1 MDNIILSLI
10 MTSQNRRM
18 ELIRYVE
25 SLNNQVNVNFKTL
38 QLIFVDQGDNSFLL
52 EKINKR
58 IHVQYLTSEKS
69 SLSKARNYALSFV
82 KGKYVCFPDDDCWYE
97 PDTLSKVLG
106 ILDAGSYQGVSGIGK
121 DEHGI
126 LTSAFPKKR
135 QEIISTSMCSAISY
149 TMFFKFVSTLRFDEN
164 MGVGSPY
171 NIGSGEESDYM
182 LNLLKYENFKILY
195 DPNIVVHHP
204 TGIIYEK
211 SFLLKKTYSYARGL
225 GYLMQKHKM
234 PLLYKSYQLF
244 RPILGMIVN
253 VLCMDWYKVRKS
265 YYNFRGR
272 IEGLFIKF

>member
-1 MDNIILSLI
+1 MNKNGEYSHLKRTML
-10 MTSQNRRM
+10 TVFHVRFVFVLF
-18 ELIRYVE
+18 E
-25 SLNNQVNVNFKTL
+25 TL
-38 QLIFVDQGDNSFLL
+38 GFC
-52 EKINKR
+52 
-58 IHVQYLTSEKS
+58 KS
-69 SLSKARNYALSFV
+69 VRV
-82 KGKYVCFPDDDCWYE
+82 VFPD
-97 PDTLSKVLG
+97 L
-106 ILDAGSYQGVSGIGK
+106 
-121 DEHGI
+121 
-126 LTSAFPKKR
+126 
-135 QEIISTSMCSAISY
+135 
-149 TMFFKFVSTLRFDEN
+149 
-164 MGVGSPY
+164 
-171 NIGSGEESDYM
+171 
-182 LNLLKYENFKILY
+182 ENFKILY